1 MAKGITLLCSSG
13 SSRRKKIPKTLSMI
27 SLAGVFRILRTNWFS
42 QQWRTQLRQ
51 TGNNKWTRYKFSLF
65 LYLNLRFLLL
75 FFLYSFSFDNDRRK
89 GKNKRQISFFSEGV
103 QTISSEEN
111 TKKCPICR
119 REEKSIL
126 LLPRAK
132 NIGQTQIGT
141 AIKDC
146 TRRQLQEKQKK
157 IPSPKR
163 QHKLHTYSVIK
174 STKMFLCIRRCV
186 CEREKKKESN

>member
-1 MAKGITLLCSSG
+1 MITIVERGKTKDKYLFFRRGYKLFH
-13 SSRRKKIPKTLSMI
+13 RKK
-27 SLAGVFRILRTNWFS
+27 
-42 QQWRTQLRQ
+42 TQ
-51 TGNNKWTRYKFSLF
+51 
-65 LYLNLRFLLL
+65 
-75 FFLYSFSFDNDRRK
+75 
-89 GKNKRQISFFSEGV
+89 
-103 QTISSEEN
+103 
-111 TKKCPICR
+111 KKCPICR

-186 CEREKKKESN
+186 CERKKKNQISKKKKETMLFTNRLENQQVSFSRVSYVILESNCETLID